1 MSTYTGKTR
10 FGFEPKMSVVM
21 DAAGVTRTPLAL
33 RPSLGPLAMLA
44 YKPARVKALVKLS
57 SAPTTGT
64 VQFEL
69 YANDAAIMTRS
80 MSINGVTEIA
90 IDQAIDLSAVAGEA
104 ELSTGLNVTAAADAG
119 ITAEVTA
126 YLDVEQPV
134 AQTGC

>member
-10 FGFEPKMSVVM
+10 FGFEPKMSVAM
-21 DAAGVTRTPLAL
+21 DSTGVTRTPVAL

-44 YKPARVKALVKLS
+44 YKPSRVKALVKLS

-64 VQFEL
+64 AVFVL
-69 YANDAAIMTRS
+69 YAGETQILAAS

-90 IDQAIDLSAVAGEA
+90 IDSGVDLSSVAGEA
-104 ELSTGLNVTAAADAG
+104 ELSVGIDVASAADAG
-119 ITAEVTA
+119 ITAEVTG